1 MDNKETAVRLMESDY
16 VLKGDDIV
24 PPICTPVGNLALS
37 IVSFLIFLLISIYNI
52 T

>member
-1 MDNKETAVRLMESDY
+1 MDNKETGVRLMESDY